1 MRCSYHQHFPP
12 EDAEG
17 FYSKLRNEAA
27 LAPTS
32 GESKALVPTIN
43 ASEAQAT
50 VESDRVRIFTEITD
64 SIGMEQFN
72 SQLQEYLERSLRAVA
87 TEALLER
94 GGVESVGTA
103 GSKVTLGM
111 VQRELDEVKKVLVH
125 AQEATKQELKAELM
139 VLAMAH
145 DETKQEMKETKQEMM
160 VMGGRI
166 LSLEAKIDTVLSL
179 LGGGGGGGA
188 RDPAVR

>member
-1 MRCSYHQHFPP
+1 MTASSRPRS
-12 EDAEG
+12 
-17 FYSKLRNEAA
+17 SKIWRARNETAI
-27 LAPTS
+27 APTS
-32 GESKALVPTIN
+32 GESKALVPTID

-94 GGVESVGTA
+94 GGVESVGTV

-125 AQEATKQELKAELM
+125 AQEATKQEVKAELM
-139 VLAMAH
+139 VLAMAQ